1 MTDKGLDKDELDP
14 GAFIGHEP
22 ELAAETIPGGVQPDD
37 ERVAGY
43 ASQSSG
49 VGAEDE
55 RVQGR
60 PDEWPQGHRHG
71 GPDRGEDDAIRE
83 AGKRG

>member
-1 MTDKGLDKDELDP
+1 MDDEHTKDDLDP

-43 ASQSSG
+43 ATQSSG
-49 VGAEDE
+49 VGAEED

-60 PDEWPQGHRHG
+60 PDDWPQGHRHAEPPG
-71 GPDRGEDDAIRE
+71 GEDDAVRG
-83 AGKRG
+83 AGQRG

>member
-1 MTDKGLDKDELDP
+1 MSDQDRTDEELDP
-14 GAFIGHEP
+14 GAYIGHEP

-43 ASQSSG
+43 ATQSSG

-55 RVQGR
+55 RLQGR
-60 PDEWPQGHRHG
+60 PDDWPQGHREADPPG
-71 GPDRGEDDAIRE
+71 GQDDAIRG
-83 AGKRG
+83 AGQRG